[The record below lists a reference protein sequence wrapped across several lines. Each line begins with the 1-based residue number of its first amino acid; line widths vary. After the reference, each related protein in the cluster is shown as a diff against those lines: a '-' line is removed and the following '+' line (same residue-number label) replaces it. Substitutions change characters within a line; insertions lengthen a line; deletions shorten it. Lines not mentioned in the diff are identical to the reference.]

1 MKAYFLNIPNE
12 ERNNILDQHKS
23 IYNGYQTSYG
33 TNAEQPLF
41 VQDLA
46 NDKGGITVNNKG
58 EVKKYTHMK
67 INEEIDEME
76 LDMIGDGPMDL
87 EAGVMDDE
95 MTEGMFEYSGYGA
108 GDENYMLKYHL
119 GALKKLL
126 HQAKI
131 DETPEEELDWLYNR
145 IEKLENQIA
154 NANSDEEISEGK
166 PEYKLR
172 VDFHDELG
180 GDEEMNESVK
190 SQVNESLN
198 WFKRFSKYN

>member
-58 EVKKYTHMK
+58 EVKKYTNLR

-87 EAGVMDDE
+87 EAGVMDEE
-95 MTEGMFEYSGYGA
+95 MY
-108 GDENYMLKYHL
+108 
-119 GALKKLL
+119 
-126 HQAKI
+126 
-131 DETPEEELDWLYNR
+131 EEDME
-145 IEKLENQIA
+145 EKNPSYDVE
-154 NANSDEEISEGK
+154 
-166 PEYKLR
+166 
-172 VDFHDELG
+172 VDFYDELG
-180 GDEEMNESVK
+180 KDEEMNESVK
-190 SQVNESLN
+190 SHVNESLN

>member
-12 ERNNILDQHKS
+12 ERNSILDQHKS
-23 IYNGYQTSYG
+23 IYDGYKTSYG
-33 TNAEQPLF
+33 ANAEQPLF

-87 EAGVMDDE
+87 EAGVMDEE
-95 MTEGMFEYSGYGA
+95 MYEEDTE
-108 GDENYMLKYHL
+108 
-119 GALKKLL
+119 
-126 HQAKI
+126 
-131 DETPEEELDWLYNR
+131 
-145 IEKLENQIA
+145 EKPSYDVE
-154 NANSDEEISEGK
+154 
-166 PEYKLR
+166 
-172 VDFHDELG
+172 VDFYDELG
-180 GDEEMNESVK
+180 NEEMNESVK
-190 SQVNESLN
+190 SQVSESLN

>member
-1 MKAYFLNIPNE
+1 MKAYFINIPNE
-12 ERNNILDQHKS
+12 ERNSILDQHKS
-23 IYNGYQTSYG
+23 IYNGYKTNYG
-33 TNAEQPLF
+33 ANVEQPLF

-87 EAGVMDDE
+87 EAGVMDEE
-95 MTEGMFEYSGYGA
+95 MY
-108 GDENYMLKYHL
+108 
-119 GALKKLL
+119 
-126 HQAKI
+126 
-131 DETPEEELDWLYNR
+131 EEDME
-145 IEKLENQIA
+145 EKPSYDVE
-154 NANSDEEISEGK
+154 
-166 PEYKLR
+166 
-172 VDFHDELG
+172 VDFYDELG
-180 GDEEMNESVK
+180 NEEMNESVK

>member
-12 ERNNILDQHKS
+12 ERNSILDQHKS
-23 IYNGYQTSYG
+23 IYNGYKTSYG

-58 EVKKYTHMK
+58 EVKPYTNIG
-67 INEEIDEME
+67 INENMDEME

-87 EAGVMDDE
+87 ESGVFDEEMYEEDE
-95 MTEGMFEYSGYGA
+95 M
-108 GDENYMLKYHL
+108 D
-119 GALKKLL
+119 
-126 HQAKI
+126 I
-131 DETPEEELDWLYNR
+131 DLDIDL
-145 IEKLENQIA
+145 EK
-154 NANSDEEISEGK
+154 DSEDFDID
-166 PEYKLR
+166 
-172 VDFHDELG
+172 VDFYDEL